1 MLFRSG
7 ESTTDLVFAGNGIV
21 VENGVTLRDSE
32 RFSLNEQLIVCDV
45 DIEKMRN
52 VRRRT
57 TTFAS
62 NGEAQPA
69 FRRIPFALPQETSEK
84 EINRHFDPRPF
95 VPADSMMHPRCQEI
109 FDIQVNG
116 LAQRF
121 KHTHSQTAVIG
132 ISGGLDSTLALLVC
146 IQTFDKLNISRE
158 RIVGVTMP
166 GFGTTDR
173 TYNNAVNLMTS
184 LGVTIREI
192 TIKSACMQDFEDLG
206 IEPSVH
212 DVIQ

>member
-1 MLFRSG
+1 MGAYLYVSAGFG

-84 EINRHFDPRPF
+84 EINRYFDPRPF

-109 FDIQVNG
+109 FD
-116 LAQRF
+116 R
-121 KHTHSQTAVIG
+121 SE
-132 ISGGLDSTLALLVC
+132 
-146 IQTFDKLNISRE
+146 E
-158 RIVGVTMP
+158 RRVGKE
-166 GFGTTDR
+166 G
-173 TYNNAVNLMTS
+173 
-184 LGVTIREI
+184 
-192 TIKSACMQDFEDLG
+192 
-206 IEPSVH
+206 
-212 DVIQ
+212 